1 MEFYLMPTK
10 KIKTLQSLKDT
21 LKKTLPQQISK
32 VIKSYEAFSE
42 HQVPEDA
49 KGFSA
54 HHSACKSAVV
64 HAETLLKLAR
74 WTEDEVT
81 FNEQENNDDEL
92 AMLLSEAEQEQ
103 DKFKDEQ

>member
-1 MEFYLMPTK
+1 MPIK

-21 LKKTLPQQISK
+21 LKKTLPQKISE
-32 VIKSYEAFSE
+32 VIKSYEDFSE
-42 HQVPEDA
+42 QPAPVDA

-74 WTEDEVT
+74 WTEDDLLLPVE
-81 FNEQENNDDEL
+81 EQTKDSSLQALLDEARQEENNFE
-92 AMLLSEAEQEQ
+92 EEE
-103 DKFKDEQ
+103 